1 MTEPIAHKSPHF
13 VIILLCQPFLLV
25 GRVYSVMGYHT
36 SSRDYLKRARSRLA
50 DGTQEALFYAALELR
65 CGIEAR
71 MSQYLE
77 VWEHISKK
85 KKKGWRI
92 ADLGRNLEDAF
103 KVGNKI
109 VRWTVHDQHSGQMI
123 ICLYYTPVTDK
134 LKRAG
139 EKLGNHLHSM
149 KKYRNST
156 DQLWLRLRNELEDI
170 YSQLAVANK
179 GTLLGPPLKKSGTQQ
194 VDMILELPPG
204 VDSKVVFEKII
215 NKGEKIRIKVDYLSH
230 LPKNLEEEAHT
241 WQVP

>member
-1 MTEPIAHKSPHF
+1 
-13 VIILLCQPFLLV
+13 
-25 GRVYSVMGYHT
+25 MGYHI

-50 DGTQEALFYAALELR
+50 DGTQKAIFYAALELR

-71 MSQYLE
+71 LSQYLE
-77 VWEHISKK
+77 VWEHISEK

-92 ADLGRNLEDAF
+92 ADLGRNVEDAF

-109 VRWTVHDQHSGQMI
+109 VRWAVYDVHSDQLI

-134 LKRAG
+134 LKKAG

-149 KKYRNST
+149 KKYRSST
-156 DQLWLRLRNELEDI
+156 EQFWIRLRNELEDI

-179 GTLLGPPLKKSGTQQ
+179 GTLLGPPLMKSGN
-194 VDMILELPPG
+194 VPVAFNLELPPG
-204 VDSKVVFEKII
+204 VNPKEDVFEKIT
-215 NKGEKIRIKVDYLSH
+215 NKGKEIRIQINYLSH
-230 LPKNLEEEAHT
+230 LPKNLEEEAHA